1 MRRLGTMSWTIGVC
15 NFLCSVML
23 TMAGLDRADAQRP
36 EREPKVS
43 AEDAHRA
50 DPKLQ
55 ALGAGHTF
63 EILPSHTIGQ
73 CFDVEGAKL
82 TPADVYQYTCHGGAN
97 QRFTVAYVGAGEYE
111 IRALHS
117 GLCLDISGASF
128 DDGASLIQWP
138 CNGQTNQ
145 RFRINATPSGA
156 YEIRAVHS
164 DKCLDVPWELTTPG
178 VRIQQFQCHGSANQ
192 QFYFQP

>member
-1 MRRLGTMSWTIGVC
+1 MRQLGTMSWTIGVR
-15 NFLCSVML
+15 NFLCSAML
-23 TMAGLDRADAQRP
+23 TMAGLSWADAQTP
-36 EREPKVS
+36 ERELKVS
-43 AEDAHRA
+43 ADDAHHSN
-50 DPKLQ
+50 PKLQ
-55 ALGAGHTF
+55 TLGAGHAF
-63 EILPSHTIGQ
+63 EILPAHTIGQ
-73 CFDVEGAKL
+73 CLDVEGAKL
-82 TPADVYQYTCHGGAN
+82 SPADIDQYTCYGGAN
-97 QRFTVAYVGAGEYE
+97 QKFFVMYTGSGEYE

-117 GLCLDISGASF
+117 GLCLDISGASL

-145 RFRINATPSGA
+145 RFRINATPSGT

-178 VRIQQFQCHGSANQ
+178 VRIQQFQCHGRANQ